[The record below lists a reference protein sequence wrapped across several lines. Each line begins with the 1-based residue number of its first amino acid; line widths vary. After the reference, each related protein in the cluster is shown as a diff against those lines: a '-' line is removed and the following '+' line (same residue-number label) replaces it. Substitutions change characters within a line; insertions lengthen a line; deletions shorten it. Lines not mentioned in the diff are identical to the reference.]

1 MMDEDDERFVGTT
14 AAPTA
19 TASLRPGSRVTD
31 QAHTCVYF
39 VVPHD
44 VSHPIKRF
52 PFISLGVCSL
62 VSHVRDRHEGDAQPT
77 HITL

>member
-1 MMDEDDERFVGTT
+1 MMDEDDGRIVGT

-19 TASLRPGSRVTD
+19 AASLRPGSPVTD
-31 QAHTCVYF
+31 LAHTWVDF

-44 VSHPIKRF
+44 DSYPIKRF
-52 PFISLGVCSL
+52 PFISLGVRSL
-62 VSHVRDRHEGDAQPT
+62 VSHVVRDRHEGDAQPT